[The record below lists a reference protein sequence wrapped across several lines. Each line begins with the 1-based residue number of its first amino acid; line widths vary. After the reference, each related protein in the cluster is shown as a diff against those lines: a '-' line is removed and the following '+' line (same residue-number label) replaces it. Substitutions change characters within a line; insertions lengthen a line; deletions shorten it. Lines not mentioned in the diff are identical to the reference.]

1 MQQLWTK
8 INTQKL
14 ENSSS
19 ARSVGFLPPS
29 KLLQHLF
36 LHSVFKFLCMLM
48 ASERNLRAEW
58 ECKAENMIWITYGFL
73 QKCIFVSRSADF
85 GDVPGN
91 TQKSPHSFLLS
102 NYLFTV
108 GSNFFKAFSFCQNM
122 FEHNITCAANN
133 PYSMQCLRPYSDR
146 DLCTGHFPT
155 CAQLPSFNCG
165 SGKMWSSRHTESA
178 SAKTINKGLQVAN
191 KQQEISMYLPCLS
204 NASVEKL
211 KQRGQSL
218 LSCSVSGQGKAGLH
232 LLLFLQVH
240 LFPLTLN
247 GADYGAEGSAVVHLS

>member
-58 ECKAENMIWITYGFL
+58 ECTAENMIWITYGFL
-73 QKCIFVSRSADF
+73 QKCIFVSRSADS

-122 FEHNITCAANN
+122 FECNITCAANN
-133 PYSMQCLRPYSDR
+133 PYSMQCLGPYDDR
-146 DLCTGHFPT
+146 SLHRALPHLCT
-155 CAQLPSFNCG
+155 ASQLHCG
-165 SGKMWSSRHTESA
+165 SGKMWSSWHTESA
-178 SAKTINKGLQVAN
+178 SAKAINKGLQVAN